1 MNNKKDIVIK
11 QFKAAGFK
19 VRLYKSSVLGN
30 TYSYFLSVK
39 HSNGFQRLRL
49 DEIEANDL
57 SAQTLTLADVNFIM
71 AQARKNN
78 SPFYYQC

>member
-1 MNNKKDIVIK
+1 MSKDIVIK

-19 VRLYKSSVLGN
+19 VRLYKSSVLGQ
-30 TYSYFLSVK
+30 TFSYFISVK
-39 HSNGFQRLRL
+39 HDDSFQRLRL

-57 SAQTLTLADVNFIM
+57 AAQPLTLADVDFIM
-71 AQARKNN
+71 AQARRNN